1 MKRQVKMLKFSRQ
14 RCRWTVWTSE
24 PQITERSL
32 IFLLFSCAV
41 KTPTVHGWLWN
52 FSPQEG
58 NLKIKL
64 VLWMDPV
71 ITECMDQ
78 NPGPANFKSKQQ
90 VNPLDIWLFICTF
103 PFACG
108 KMCGLMQA
116 LCLHG
121 KKLACWRFELH
132 SLPPTASFS
141 FKPCSNFISREHSW
155 YHGISSPAHNDT
167 HSCTW
172 NVNFSLKLTR
182 LSD

>member
-1 MKRQVKMLKFSRQ
+1 MQVNGVNL
-14 RCRWTVWTSE
+14 WTSNHRAK
-24 PQITERSL
+24 PHFLAFFMCCNNPYSTWL
-32 IFLLFSCAV
+32 IVEL
-41 KTPTVHGWLWN
+41 
-52 FSPQEG
+52 QEG

-78 NPGPANFKSKQQ
+78 NPRPANFKSKQQ

-172 NVNFSLKLTR
+172 NVNFSLKLTH